1 MEGNQNKQPDN
12 LNDSLSGDEWDE
24 YDYDDDYDESSN
36 NNINKD
42 DINNKKNDE
51 IEIIS
56 PTYQKGYP
64 KQYSNGYNKKYK
76 NYHEY
81 NNNKNFNHR
90 SYKDSNN
97 SYYENRNYRDN
108 VNNSYYEKNFRDN
121 NFNNNNNSYYEKN
134 FKDKSSYYERNH
146 YNRNKNYYNRENSN
160 LVNKKTSYKKG
171 NYNYK
176 KEHRNHKEH
185 FKIHIFENEKIGKP
199 IFYNSKKQNN
209 EEDNLIRNEKPKK
222 NYLILENILQMDKIN
237 DEILAKKNEQIQLV
251 KDKISKNLEK
261 EYGALN
267 INANVYVPKRKVMM
281 MSQNKPNLNLMIPQS
296 QI

>member
-24 YDYDDDYDESSN
+24 YDYDDDYDESPN
-36 NNINKD
+36 NNINKEE
-42 DINNKKNDE
+42 INNQKDDE

-56 PTYQKGYP
+56 PTYQKTYP

-90 SYKDSNN
+90 NYKDNNN
-97 SYYENRNYRDN
+97 SYYENRNYNN
-108 VNNSYYEKNFRDN
+108 VNNFYEKNFRDN
-121 NFNNNNNSYYEKN
+121 NYNNNSYYEKN
-134 FKDKSSYYERNH
+134 YKNDKNSFYERNH
-146 YNRNKNYYNRENSN
+146 YNRNKNYYNSN
-160 LVNKKTSYKKG
+160 LVNKNTSYKKS

-176 KEHRNHKEH
+176 KDHRNHKEH
-185 FKIHIFENEKIGKP
+185 LKIHVFENENIGKP
-199 IFYNSKKQNN
+199 MFYNSKKQYNDEYNN
-209 EEDNLIRNEKPKK
+209 KIQNEKPKK

-237 DEILAKKNEQIQLV
+237 DEILIKKNEQIQIV
-251 KDKISKNLEK
+251 KDKIAKNLEK